1 MFALSRRHLLTSVA
15 TTLIG
20 AALSAK
26 FSARAATA
34 AEADAILLRVDSRT
48 IDINGQSAKVFGLQQ
63 PNGTP
68 GILTKAGERFRVR
81 LENRS
86 DQPTLIHWHGLL
98 PPYGQDGVPDLPQPL
113 LPAGQAYDYD
123 FPLETPGTHWMHAHT
138 LQEQELLAAPLIVED
153 PAESGLDEQQVVVL
167 LHDFSFK
174 APEELL
180 AGLKGG
186 QASAGMAGHG
196 GASDMGT
203 KPMDGMKMGT
213 DMQGMSHQGMP
224 GMTMDLNDITY
235 DAYLANDRTL
245 SDPEIFRVER
255 GGVVRLRLING
266 ATATAFWIQLGDLDG
281 QAIAVDGNPI
291 TPVAGRMFPLGM
303 GQRID
308 IRLQL
313 PRTEGVWP
321 ILAQREGAVE
331 RTGFLLAT
339 KDGAIR
345 RLALISEQPT
355 PPLDLALETELAAVR
370 PFPEKD
376 PDQRESM
383 ILGGDMAAYVW
394 TINGRTWAQR
404 RPLKVRRGQRVEVT
418 LQNDSMMGHPMHI
431 HGHHFQVVAI
441 DGKRLSG
448 AVRDTVWVPPMRKVT
463 VGFDAVNPGQW
474 AFHCHHLYHM
484 ASGMMTSVE
493 YEA

>member
-1 MFALSRRHLLTSVA
+1 MFMLSRRQLLASAA

-20 AALSAK
+20 ATSAIVLGG
-26 FSARAATA
+26 RAASP
-34 AEADAILLRVDSRT
+34 AEGEATPLRVDSRT
-48 IDINGQSAKVFGLQQ
+48 IDINGKAAKVYGLRQ
-63 PNGTP
+63 PDGTP
-68 GILTKAGERFRVR
+68 GISTKAGTRFRVR

-113 LPAGQAYDYD
+113 LPVGQVYDYD

-138 LQEQELLAAPLIVED
+138 LQEQALVAAPLIVED

-174 APEELL
+174 TPEELL

-186 QASAGMAGHG
+186 QASTGMAGHG
-196 GASDMGT
+196 GMSDMGGMQMEGMQ
-203 KPMDGMKMGT
+203 MDGMN
-213 DMQGMSHQGMP
+213 HQGMP
-224 GMTMDLNDITY
+224 GMTMDINDINY

-255 GGVVRLRLING
+255 SGVVRLRLING
-266 ATATAFWIQLGDLDG
+266 APATAFWIQLGDLDG

-291 TPVAGRMFPLGM
+291 TPVAGRSFPLGM

-308 IRLQL
+308 IRLRI
-313 PRTEGVWP
+313 PKTAGAWP

-331 RTGFLLAT
+331 RTGFVLAT
-339 KDGAIR
+339 KGGTVR
-345 RLALISEQPT
+345 QLSLASEQPT
-355 PPLDLALETELAAVR
+355 APLDLKLEARLAAVR
-370 PFPEKD
+370 PLQAKEAD
-376 PDQRESM
+376 LRESM
-383 ILGGDMAAYVW
+383 ILGGDMAKYIW
-394 TINGRTWAQR
+394 TINGRTWSER
-404 RPLKVRRGQRVEVT
+404 RPLKVRFGQRVEVP

-431 HGHHFQVVAI
+431 HGHHFQIVAI
-441 DGKRLSG
+441 DEKRFSG
-448 AVRDTVWVPPMRKVT
+448 AMRDTVWVPPMRKVT
-463 VGFDAVNPGQW
+463 VAFDAINRGQW